1 MVFYTFT
8 CCIGGQI
15 RKRVKLQHDLGHLDI
30 CHFLGGSGARRTNVN
45 RMQTNVRREE
55 KGDKCEKQTGWNS
68 ESDKWVSLQ
77 SQKKRKNF
85 QSGKIFHTIRLLC
98 AINVNKCS
106 ISGLPRQFLTV
117 SGLSRKFLYFLD
129 SIWIVWKVSRLSR
142 QSLDCS
148 ESFWIKQTLSGLS
161 GKFICYPDSLWIV
174 RTAFRLYGQ
183 SLDCLENWII
193 HFHSF

>member
-1 MVFYTFT
+1 MIWDILTFAT
-8 CCIGGQI
+8 FWASLVRGAQMWIGCKQMWNA
-15 RKRVKLQHDLGHLDI
+15 KRRG
-30 CHFLGGSGARRTNVN
+30 TNVKSKPGGIPKA
-45 RMQTNVRREE
+45 TNGFHCRVR
-55 KGDKCEKQTGWNS
+55 
-68 ESDKWVSLQ
+68 
-77 SQKKRKNF
+77 KRKNF
-85 QSGKIFHTIRLLC
+85 QSGKIFDTIRLLC

-129 SIWIVWKVSRLSR
+129 SIWIWPASIWIVWKVSRLSR

-148 ESFWIKQTLSGLS
+148 ESFWIKRTLSGLS

>member
-1 MVFYTFT
+1 MFCYLVVFVLFDTFT

-77 SQKKRKNF
+77 SQKKRK
-85 QSGKIFHTIRLLC
+85 L
-98 AINVNKCS
+98 
-106 ISGLPRQFLTV
+106 
-117 SGLSRKFLYFLD
+117 
-129 SIWIVWKVSRLSR
+129 
-142 QSLDCS
+142 
-148 ESFWIKQTLSGLS
+148 
-161 GKFICYPDSLWIV
+161 
-174 RTAFRLYGQ
+174 
-183 SLDCLENWII
+183 
-193 HFHSF
+193 

>member
-1 MVFYTFT
+1 MIWDILTFAT
-8 CCIGGQI
+8 FWAGLVRGAQMWIGCKQMWDA
-15 RKRVKLQHDLGHLDI
+15 KRRG
-30 CHFLGGSGARRTNVN
+30 TNVKSKPGGIPKA
-45 RMQTNVRREE
+45 TNGFHCRVR
-55 KGDKCEKQTGWNS
+55 
-68 ESDKWVSLQ
+68 
-77 SQKKRKNF
+77 KRKNF
-85 QSGKIFHTIRLLC
+85 QSGKIFDTIRLLC

-148 ESFWIKQTLSGLS
+148 ESFWIKRTLSGLS

-174 RTAFRLYGQ
+174 RTAFRLYEQ
-183 SLDCLENWII
+183 SLDCLEN
-193 HFHSF
+193 